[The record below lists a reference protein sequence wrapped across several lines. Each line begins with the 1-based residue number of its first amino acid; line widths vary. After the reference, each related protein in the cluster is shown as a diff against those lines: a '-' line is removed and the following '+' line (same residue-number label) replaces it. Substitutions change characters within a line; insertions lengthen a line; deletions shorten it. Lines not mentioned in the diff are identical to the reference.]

1 MPLGDPDPVGP
12 KTTDLHWLGLRLRA
26 MFEDA
31 DVEIFSANWSL
42 NGHVRI
48 RVTHAGAY
56 KDLTVPLGM
65 LANQD
70 WDSLLA
76 HWREEQ
82 TTKPWLPAPKQIY
95 QPGVVRHVRV
105 SRKGQA
111 VH

>member
-1 MPLGDPDPVGP
+1 MPLGDRDLVGP
-12 KTTDLHWLGLRLRA
+12 KTTDLQWLGLRLRD

-31 DVEIFSANWSL
+31 DVEVFSANWAL
-42 NGHVRI
+42 NGHIRI
-48 RVTHAGAY
+48 RITHDGSF

-70 WDSLLA
+70 WERLLA

-82 TTKPWLPAPKQIY
+82 KQKPWQIAPKKIY
-95 QPGVVRHVRV
+95 EPGVVRRIQPF
-105 SRKGQA
+105 RKGHP